1 MIVHFMAS
9 KGNVEEQVD
18 HYRKIIGAVA
28 SQGHTLANDWVDT
41 IYEVIKN
48 PEKNPIDWGA
58 FDREQDEAL
67 SKADVVIA
75 EITQGGFFVGYRLS
89 QAIQQR
95 KPILL
100 LFRDKAFSQKNNF
113 AGAREFTSDTSLNIQ
128 AEEYNDGNVDD
139 VVSKFLAENLITAK
153 DRRFNFYLDP
163 VLYNYLRK
171 ESFRTGRSKAEI
183 VREVMNREIE
193 AKK

>member
-9 KGNVEEQVD
+9 KGTVEEQAS
-18 HYRKIIGAVA
+18 HYRRITHAVT
-28 SQGHTLANDWVDT
+28 SHGHTLANDWVDK
-41 IYEVIKN
+41 IHAVITN

-58 FDREQDEAL
+58 FDKEQEEAL
-67 SKADVVIA
+67 SKSDVVIA
-75 EITQGGFFVGYRLS
+75 EITEGGFFVGYRLS

-100 LFRDKAFSQKNNF
+100 LFRDKAFSQKSSF
-113 AGAREFTSDTSLNIQ
+113 AGARELTSDAQHIQ
-128 AEEYNDGNVDD
+128 AEEYNDSNVDD
-139 VVSKFLAENLITAK
+139 IVAKFLEENIITAK

-171 ESFRTGRSKAEI
+171 ESFRTGKTKADI
-183 VREVMNREIE
+183 VREVMSREME
-193 AKK
+193 SRK